1 MHDFQ
6 AILLMALDLRYSMV
20 PVSDIK
26 HRRLVM
32 AKNKQRAVS
41 ILLFLGGILVL
52 LATWDFPESP
62 SPQVK

>member
-1 MHDFQ
+1 
-6 AILLMALDLRYSMV
+6 
-20 PVSDIK
+20 
-26 HRRLVM
+26 M

-52 LATWDFPESP
+52 MATWNFPESP